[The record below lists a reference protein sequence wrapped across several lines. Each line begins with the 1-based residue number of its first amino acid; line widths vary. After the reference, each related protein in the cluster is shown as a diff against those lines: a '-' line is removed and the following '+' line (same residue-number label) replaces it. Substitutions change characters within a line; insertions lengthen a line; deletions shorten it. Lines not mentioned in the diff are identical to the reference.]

1 MSEKVFKISK
11 DVELA
16 RCIDKD
22 RLLKTH
28 GEICDFLKEL
38 RKIKGNDYGSVFE
51 DTFSDYG
58 LLAPIVRFRDKMGRI
73 ESLMVKKQMVMDES
87 IKDTIL
93 DLANYCILTA
103 AVINCIEEY
112 KLNQEVKMD
121 EENIL
126 NEK

>member
-1 MSEKVFKISK
+1 MSEKVFKVSK

-16 RCIDKD
+16 KSVNKD
-22 RLLKTH
+22 RLLERH

-38 RKIKGNDYGSVFE
+38 RRIKGNDYGSVFE

-58 LLAPIVRFRDKMGRI
+58 LLAPVVRFRDKMGRI
-73 ESLMVKKQMVMDES
+73 ESLMTKKQMVMDES

-103 AVINCIEEY
+103 AVIDCIDEY
-112 KLNQEVKMD
+112 KSNQETKMV
-121 EENIL
+121 EENML